1 MKKIIAVTVLAVAL
15 SGCQSMGNK
24 ETGGMLGGAALGGL
38 VGSQF
43 GGGSGAAIATTVG
56 VFLGGMAGRSIGA
69 SMDAND
75 KQQMGS
81 TFQTALERAPTNQPV
96 EWSNPETGNSGVTV
110 PTSTHKQPD
119 GRYCREYQHKI
130 RVAGEL
136 SHSYGTA
143 CRQVDGTWEIQ

>member
-1 MKKIIAVTVLAVAL
+1 MKKITAVTVLAVAL

-24 ETGGMLGGAALGGL
+24 ETGGMLGGAA
-38 VGSQF
+38 
-43 GGGSGAAIATTVG
+43 IATTVG

-69 SMDAND
+69 SLDAAD
-75 KQQMGS
+75 KQMMGG

-96 EWSNPETGNSGVTV
+96 EWTNPKTGNSGVTV
-110 PTSTHKQPD
+110 PTSTHKQSD